1 MDIHRLC
8 ASFKEKVAAELQA
21 TADPLARGDILMAA
35 LYEVDRSVF
44 PELGLPKKSEE
55 YLQKRAAVVDL
66 ITFIAIPL
74 IRNAEQ
80 DRRGVAVL
88 SELGE
93 TCPDPLLK
101 KKLAVYA
108 QELLA
113 KSAPE
118 GPKSPALSFV
128 RIFFA
133 AGMTSLFLFLLY
145 WVCPMPWSQ
154 PHSASLTV
162 ASEPE
167 PLRPQAPAGAVSALA
182 PVGALSSDVVASR
195 DKPNDEPRQ
204 QEKPAGQEQVTRVRV
219 VSNQVLVPVLLKNG
233 GESVRVELV
242 LDTGATRT
250 AIHDGLVSRL
260 KIDLRNAK
268 ASQSELAD
276 GRIVTSRVAKI
287 DALQVGPFATPSAE
301 LEVIPY
307 KGSEGIHDG
316 LLGMDFLGKHR
327 YQIDMEHETIR
338 WY

>member
-8 ASFKEKVAAELQA
+8 ASLKEKVAAELQA

-35 LYEVDRSVF
+35 LYELDRSVLA
-44 PELGLPKKSEE
+44 ELGLPKKTEE
-55 YLQKRAAVVDL
+55 YLQKQAAVLDL

-101 KKLAVYA
+101 KKLGVYA
-108 QELLA
+108 HELLV

-118 GPKSPALSFV
+118 EPKSPALSFV
-128 RIFFA
+128 RVFFA

-145 WVCPMPWSQ
+145 CAWPMLWSQ
-154 PHSASLTV
+154 SDGGTTTV
-162 ASEPE
+162 VAEPE
-167 PLRPQAPAGAVSALA
+167 PLRPQAPAGVASALA
-182 PVGALSSDVVASR
+182 PVGALSVDGAASR
-195 DKPNDEPRQ
+195 DRSSDEPRQ

-250 AIHDGLVSRL
+250 AIHDGLVPRL

-276 GRIVTSRVAKI
+276 GRIVTSRIARI